1 MRQNPPTCQKS
12 REEVLMENSFRTT
25 EHFDDGDD
33 DHFPASSHKVIA
45 MVIEFFQNCKFI
57 FIWVIFAMCPLCTH
71 FLSTYMVWEN
81 VLDNDVNIVMTKD
94 RRIKSR

>member
-45 MVIEFFQNCKFI
+45 MVIEFFKIVNSFDMSYFCN
-57 FIWVIFAMCPLCTH
+57 VSLMYPLS
-71 FLSTYMVWEN
+71 FYLYG
-81 VLDNDVNIVMTKD
+81 LGK
-94 RRIKSR
+94 RLRQ

>member
-45 MVIEFFQNCKFI
+45 MVIEFFKIVNSFNLTFELFLQCVPYVPTF
-57 FIWVIFAMCPLCTH
+57 FLLIWSGKT
-71 FLSTYMVWEN
+71 S
-81 VLDNDVNIVMTKD
+81 
-94 RRIKSR
+94 